1 MKPAKN
7 ASNHPRTATS
17 TTAADFLPRTFARP
31 LALAGL
37 GCALAAW
44 LAGPTGRML
53 VALPLLLFGPGFLIE
68 RALRLDTPALPGLR
82 PSLWLGLSL
91 SVIALLYEWAGV
103 IGLALTTPRLGAL
116 ALAVGLGVLW
126 RVWQG
131 RDTSRQTKG
140 ALLAPT
146 PYLPIPIP
154 QMAWALALLAV
165 LALTL
170 WTRAEQVRDLALP
183 SWVDSV
189 HHALLIRVAAERG
202 AAPLDLRPYLPISEI
217 PYHWGYHVFV
227 AALMQLAGASLPM
240 AMLVSGQV
248 LNALH
253 VVAAAGLA
261 CYLWRRP
268 VAGLVAAAVVG
279 VISIMPAYYVSWG
292 RYTQLTGLLLLS
304 SIIIC
309 WLELLRAPS
318 LRPAALLA
326 LLLAGLSQIHF
337 VVLVFA
343 LGFMLVSGASWLLGR
358 ESFGEAR
365 LAETRDQGRTTKE
378 AGTGFSS
385 FALGRSPTHTSTD
398 LRHTLL
404 AAGASAAGAL
414 ALAAP
419 WLWLLLRRKLLPDPT
434 NPTLPLIGGGSFNGL
449 DPSLLWAGHNRALIA
464 LALAAALLG
473 LQRRRRAAA
482 DLLGWVGLLTV
493 LTNPQLALYVLPAA
507 GFVLAL
513 NGLAQRR
520 LPVALAGL
528 ALLPLNPLLVKLPY
542 LSLLTTEALVI
553 SLFVPLGALLGG
565 GAALLWERLAAMPRA
580 GLAAQ
585 GALLLALAGL
595 AGWSA
600 WVMREVVRPSTVLAT
615 PADVAAIEWAAEHTP
630 PDARFLIN
638 TAAWLETGRG
648 TDGGFWLLP
657 LAGRWTSAPPVLFD
671 YGAPEYA
678 AAIRARNRLVMSFE
692 PGREQQIYDLIAREG
707 ITYVYLGAKPGRL
720 TAAAF
725 PRSAGFE
732 PVYQQD
738 GVTILAV
745 RRP

>member
-1 MKPAKN
+1 MKPAKS
-7 ASNHPRTATS
+7 ASNHRPTATS
-17 TTAADFLPRTFARP
+17 TTAAKSSTRSSTRL

-37 GCALAAW
+37 GCVLAAW
-44 LAGPTGRML
+44 LAGPAGRML

-91 SVIALLYEWAGV
+91 CTIALLYEWAGV
-103 IGLALTTPRLGAL
+103 IGLALTTPLLSAL
-116 ALAVGLGVLW
+116 ALGVGLGVLW
-126 RVWQG
+126 RMWQI
-131 RDTSRQTKG
+131 RDTSHSPKG
-140 ALLAPT
+140 PNPQL
-146 PYLPIPIP
+146 LPILHP
-154 QMAWALALLAV
+154 AWALALLAV

-183 SWVDSV
+183 NWVDSV

-202 AAPLDLRPYLPISEI
+202 APPLDLRPYLPISEI

-227 AALMQLAGASLPM
+227 AALMQITGASLPM
-240 AMLVSGQV
+240 AMLVSGQA

-253 VVAAAGLA
+253 ALAAAGLA

-268 VAGLVAAAVVG
+268 VAGLVAAVVVG

-292 RYTQLTGLLLLS
+292 RYTQLSGLLLLAP
-304 SIIIC
+304 ILIC
-309 WLELLRAPS
+309 WLELLRAPGW
-318 LRPAALLA
+318 RPAALLA
-326 LLLAGLSQIHF
+326 LLLAGLSLIHF

-343 LGFMLVSGASWLLGR
+343 LGFLLVSGASWLLRNSQPEVGSKQSATR
-358 ESFGEAR
+358 SATAGCR
-365 LAETRDQGRTTKE
+365 LPTT
-378 AGTGFSS
+378 
-385 FALGRSPTHTSTD
+385 
-398 LRHTLL
+398 TLI
-404 AAGASAAGAL
+404 AVMAAL

-434 NPTLPLIGGGSFNGL
+434 NPALPLIGGGSFNGL
-449 DPSLLWAGHNRALIA
+449 DPTLLWAGHNRALIA
-464 LALAAALLG
+464 LALAAALVG
-473 LQRRRRAAA
+473 LLRRKRAAA

-493 LTNPQLALYVLPAA
+493 ATNPQLALYLLPAA

-520 LPVALAGL
+520 LLVALAGL

-542 LSLLTTEALVI
+542 LSLLTTESLVI

-565 GAALLWERLAAMPRA
+565 GAALLWERLGSLPR
-580 GLAAQ
+580 GRPAAQ

-595 AGWSA
+595 AGWGA
-600 WVMREVVRPSTVLAT
+600 WGMREVVRPSTVLAT
-615 PADVAAIEWAAEHTP
+615 PADLAAIEWAAEHTP

-648 TDGGFWLLP
+648 ADGGFWLLP

-671 YGAPEYA
+671 YGTPEYA
-678 AAIRARNRLVMSFE
+678 AAVRARNRVVMSFE
-692 PGREQQIYDLIAREG
+692 PGREQQIYDLIAQEQ

-720 TAAAF
+720 TLAAF
-725 PRSAGFE
+725 PRAAGFE
-732 PVYQQD
+732 PVYERD